1 MWSVKITGES
11 LSSSFSLGA
20 WLLVRTV
27 AVTVM
32 PLRWNSVLVGWG
44 LDEDDDIIMVS
55 LVFAV
60 ALFCFC
66 FVRLRPDAFWFWIFG
81 SFESRT
87 V

>member
-20 WLLVRTV
+20 FLLLVRTV

-44 LDEDDDIIMVS
+44 LDEGDDIIMVS
-55 LVFAV
+55 LVVFAV

-66 FVRLRPDAFWFWIFG
+66 FVRLRFAA
-81 SFESRT
+81 
-87 V
+87 

>member
-20 WLLVRTV
+20 FLLLVRTV

-44 LDEDDDIIMVS
+44 LDEGDDDIVVS
-55 LVFAV
+55 LVVFAV

-66 FVRLRPDAFWFWIFG
+66 FVRLRPDAFWVLDFWLI
-81 SFESRT
+81 
-87 V
+87 